1 MSKKFVRSVKNVT
14 DIEQFSKN
22 VLEEN
27 DIVSTEEGKVY
38 IVTKTDFIEIGG
50 SGVDIAELKSS
61 VATLETDVST
71 NQSDVGTLKTD
82 VSTNKS
88 DIKKLK
94 TDVSTNQSDV
104 GTLKTDVS
112 TNQSDVKK
120 LKTDVSTN
128 QSDVGTLKTDVSTL
142 KDQATD
148 FENRIKALE
157 TPTPEE

>member
-1 MSKKFVRSVKNVT
+1 MAKKFVRSLKDVK
-14 DIEQFSKN
+14 DIQQLSKN
-22 VLEEN
+22 IIEEN

-61 VATLETDVST
+61 VATL
-71 NQSDVGTLKTD
+71 KTD

-104 GTLKTDVS
+104 GT
-112 TNQSDVKK
+112 

>member
-1 MSKKFVRSVKNVT
+1 MAKKFVRSLKDVK
-14 DIEQFSKN
+14 DIQQLSKN
-22 VLEEN
+22 IIEEN

-50 SGVDIAELKSS
+50 SGVDIADLKSS
-61 VATLETDVST
+61 VAT
-71 NQSDVGTLKTD
+71 
-82 VSTNKS
+82 
-88 DIKKLK
+88 
-94 TDVSTNQSDV
+94 
-104 GTLKTDVS
+104 
-112 TNQSDVKK
+112 

-142 KDQATD
+142 KDQASD

>member
-1 MSKKFVRSVKNVT
+1 MSKKFVRSLKDVK
-14 DIEQFSKN
+14 DIQQLSKN
-22 VLEEN
+22 IIEEN

-50 SGVDIAELKSS
+50 SGVDIADLKSS
-61 VATLETDVST
+61 VA
-71 NQSDVGTLKTD
+71 TLKTD

-104 GTLKTDVS
+104 ETLKTDVS
-112 TNQSDVKK
+112 TNKSDV
-120 LKTDVSTN
+120 D
-128 QSDVGTLKTDVSTL
+128 TLKTNVSTL
-142 KDQATD
+142 QGQATD

>member
-1 MSKKFVRSVKNVT
+1 MAKKFVRSLKDVK
-14 DIEQFSKN
+14 DIQQLSKN
-22 VLEEN
+22 IIEEN

-50 SGVDIAELKSS
+50 SGVDIADLKSS

-71 NQSDVGTLKTD
+71 NQ
-82 VSTNKS
+82 S

-104 GTLKTDVS
+104 GT
-112 TNQSDVKK
+112 

-148 FENRIKALE
+148 FENRIKTLE

>member
-1 MSKKFVRSVKNVT
+1 MAKKFVRSLKDVK
-14 DIEQFSKN
+14 DIKQISKN
-22 VLEEN
+22 IIEEN

-50 SGVDIAELKSS
+50 SGVDIADLKSS

-71 NQSDVGTLKTD
+71 NQSD
-82 VSTNKS
+82 
-88 DIKKLK
+88 I
-94 TDVSTNQSDV
+94 
-104 GTLKTDVS
+104 
-112 TNQSDVKK
+112 KK

>member
-1 MSKKFVRSVKNVT
+1 MAKKFVRSLKDVK
-14 DIEQFSKN
+14 DIQQLSKN
-22 VLEEN
+22 IIEEN

-50 SGVDIAELKSS
+50 SGVDIADLKSS
-61 VATLETDVST
+61 VAT
-71 NQSDVGTLKTD
+71 
-82 VSTNKS
+82 
-88 DIKKLK
+88 
-94 TDVSTNQSDV
+94 
-104 GTLKTDVS
+104 
-112 TNQSDVKK
+112 

>member
-1 MSKKFVRSVKNVT
+1 MAKKFVRSLKDVK
-14 DIEQFSKN
+14 DIQQLSKN
-22 VLEEN
+22 IIEEN
-27 DIVSTEEGKVY
+27 DIVSTEDGKVY

-71 NQSDVGTLKTD
+71 NQSD
-82 VSTNKS
+82 
-88 DIKKLK
+88 IKKLK

-112 TNQSDVKK
+112 TNKSDV
-120 LKTDVSTN
+120 D
-128 QSDVGTLKTDVSTL
+128 TLKTNVSTL
-142 KDQATD
+142 QGQATD

>member
-1 MSKKFVRSVKNVT
+1 MAKKFVRSLKDVK
-14 DIEQFSKN
+14 DIQQLSKN
-22 VLEEN
+22 IIEEN
-27 DIVSTEEGKVY
+27 DIVSTEDGKVY

-71 NQSDVGTLKTD
+71 NQSD
-82 VSTNKS
+82 
-88 DIKKLK
+88 IKKLK

-104 GTLKTDVS
+104 GTLKT
-112 TNQSDVKK
+112 N
-120 LKTDVSTN
+120 
-128 QSDVGTLKTDVSTL
+128 VSTL
-142 KDQATD
+142 QGQATD

>member
-1 MSKKFVRSVKNVT
+1 MAKKFVRSLKDVK
-14 DIEQFSKN
+14 DIKQLSKN
-22 VLEEN
+22 IIEEN
-27 DIVSTEEGKVY
+27 DIVSTEDGKVY

-61 VATLETDVST
+61 VATL
-71 NQSDVGTLKTD
+71 KTD

-104 GTLKTDVS
+104 GT
-112 TNQSDVKK
+112 

>member
-1 MSKKFVRSVKNVT
+1 MSKKFVRSLKDVK
-14 DIEQFSKN
+14 DIQQLSKN
-22 VLEEN
+22 IIEEN
-27 DIVSTEEGKVY
+27 DIVSTEDGKVY

-71 NQSDVGTLKTD
+71 NQSD
-82 VSTNKS
+82 
-88 DIKKLK
+88 IKKLK
-94 TDVSTNQSDV
+94 TDVSTNQSDI
-104 GTLKTDVS
+104 
-112 TNQSDVKK
+112 KK

-128 QSDVGTLKTDVSTL
+128 KSDVDTLKTNVSTL
-142 KDQATD
+142 QGQATD

>member
-1 MSKKFVRSVKNVT
+1 MAKKFVRSLKDVK
-14 DIEQFSKN
+14 DIQQISKN
-22 VLEEN
+22 IIEEN

-50 SGVDIAELKSS
+50 SGVDIADLKSS
-61 VATLETDVST
+61 VATLKTDVSTNQSDVETLKTDVAT

-82 VSTNKS
+82 V
-88 DIKKLK
+88 
-94 TDVSTNQSDV
+94 
-104 GTLKTDVS
+104 GT
-112 TNQSDVKK
+112 

-142 KDQATD
+142 QDQATD

>member
-1 MSKKFVRSVKNVT
+1 MAKKFVRSLKDVK
-14 DIEQFSKN
+14 DIQQLSKN
-22 VLEEN
+22 IIEEN

-61 VATLETDVST
+61 VATLKTDVST
-71 NQSDVGTLKTD
+71 NQ
-82 VSTNKS
+82 S

-112 TNQSDVKK
+112 TNQSDV
-120 LKTDVSTN
+120 
-128 QSDVGTLKTDVSTL
+128 GTLKTDVSTL
-142 KDQATD
+142 QGQAID

>member
-1 MSKKFVRSVKNVT
+1 MAKKFVRSLKDVK
-14 DIEQFSKN
+14 DIQQLSKN
-22 VLEEN
+22 IIEEN
-27 DIVSTEEGKVY
+27 DIVSTEDGKVY

-71 NQSDVGTLKTD
+71 NQSD
-82 VSTNKS
+82 
-88 DIKKLK
+88 IKKLK

-104 GTLKTDVS
+104 GT
-112 TNQSDVKK
+112 

>member
-1 MSKKFVRSVKNVT
+1 MAKKFVRSLKDVK
-14 DIEQFSKN
+14 DIQQLSKN
-22 VLEEN
+22 IIEEN

-50 SGVDIAELKSS
+50 SGVDIADLKSS

-71 NQSDVGTLKTD
+71 NQ
-82 VSTNKS
+82 S

-104 GTLKTDVS
+104 GTLKTDVA
-112 TNQSDVKK
+112 
-120 LKTDVSTN
+120 TN

>member
-1 MSKKFVRSVKNVT
+1 MAKKFVRSLKDVK
-14 DIEQFSKN
+14 DIQQLSKN
-22 VLEEN
+22 IIEEN

-61 VATLETDVST
+61 VATLKTDVST
-71 NQSDVGTLKTD
+71 NQ
-82 VSTNKS
+82 S

-112 TNQSDVKK
+112 TNQSDV
-120 LKTDVSTN
+120 D
-128 QSDVGTLKTDVSTL
+128 TLKTDVSTL
-142 KDQATD
+142 QGQAID

>member
-1 MSKKFVRSVKNVT
+1 MAKKFVRSLKDVK
-14 DIEQFSKN
+14 DIQQLSKN
-22 VLEEN
+22 IIEEN
-27 DIVSTEEGKVY
+27 DIVSTEDGKVY

-50 SGVDIAELKSS
+50 SGVDIADLKSS

-71 NQSDVGTLKTD
+71 NQ
-82 VSTNKS
+82 S

-112 TNQSDVKK
+112 ALQ
-120 LKTDVSTN
+120 TDVSTN

-142 KDQATD
+142 QDQATD

>member
-1 MSKKFVRSVKNVT
+1 MAKKFVRSLKDVK
-14 DIEQFSKN
+14 DIQQLSKN
-22 VLEEN
+22 IIEEN
-27 DIVSTEEGKVY
+27 DIVSTEDGKVY

-71 NQSDVGTLKTD
+71 NQSD
-82 VSTNKS
+82 
-88 DIKKLK
+88 IKKLK

-104 GTLKTDVS
+104 ETLKTDVA
-112 TNQSDVKK
+112 
-120 LKTDVSTN
+120 TN

-142 KDQATD
+142 QGQAID

>member
-1 MSKKFVRSVKNVT
+1 MAKKFVRSLKDVK
-14 DIEQFSKN
+14 DIQQLSKN
-22 VLEEN
+22 IIEEN

-50 SGVDIAELKSS
+50 NGVDIADLKSS
-61 VATLETDVST
+61 VA
-71 NQSDVGTLKTD
+71 TLKTD

-104 GTLKTDVS
+104 GTLK
-112 TNQSDVKK
+112 N
-120 LKTDVSTN
+120 DVSTN

>member
-1 MSKKFVRSVKNVT
+1 MERLNGNKNRGVNMAKKFVRSLKDVK
-14 DIEQFSKN
+14 DIQQLSKN
-22 VLEEN
+22 IIEEN

-50 SGVDIAELKSS
+50 SGVDIADLKSS

-71 NQSDVGTLKTD
+71 NQSD
-82 VSTNKS
+82 
-88 DIKKLK
+88 IKKLK
-94 TDVSTNQSDV
+94 TDVSTNKSDV

-112 TNQSDVKK
+112 TNQSDVET

-128 QSDVGTLKTDVSTL
+128 KSDVDTLKTNVSTL
-142 KDQATD
+142 QGQATD

>member
-1 MSKKFVRSVKNVT
+1 MAKKFVRSLKDVK
-14 DIEQFSKN
+14 DIQQLSKN
-22 VLEEN
+22 IIEEN

-50 SGVDIAELKSS
+50 SGVDIEELKTS

-71 NQSDVGTLKTD
+71 NQ
-82 VSTNKS
+82 S

-104 GTLKTDVS
+104 GT
-112 TNQSDVKK
+112 

>member
-1 MSKKFVRSVKNVT
+1 MAKKFVRSLKDVK
-14 DIEQFSKN
+14 DIQQLSKN
-22 VLEEN
+22 IIEEN

-50 SGVDIAELKSS
+50 SGVDIADLKSS
-61 VATLETDVST
+61 VATL
-71 NQSDVGTLKTD
+71 KTD
-82 VSTNKS
+82 VTTNQS

-104 GTLKTDVS
+104 GTLKTDVT
-112 TNQSDVKK
+112 TNQSNVD
-120 LKTDVSTN
+120 
-128 QSDVGTLKTDVSTL
+128 TLKTDVSTL
-142 KDQATD
+142 QGQAID